1 MEFRQS
7 IYDNAKNITDGCMGH
22 EEAFCTA
29 ACPMHTDVK
38 KYVRQI
44 GEGDVDGALETIRE
58 KLFLPN
64 TLGRICAHPCE
75 VDCRRNT
82 EFNEA
87 LSVAALKRYAAEKAD
102 DKAKWDYEVKSATGK
117 KVAIIGAG
125 PAGAQAAIDLRKAGH
140 DVVIY
145 EKLEVVGGMMRVG
158 IPEYRLP
165 REVIDFEYSYL
176 EDLGVKFRMG
186 VEIGKDVSFS
196 SLQADFDAVI
206 VANGAHLGG
215 MPPVTGS
222 DADGVMH
229 AVDYLKEISL
239 THASENAGKKVAV
252 IGGGD
257 VAMDCARSSW
267 RIGADE
273 VSLISLESL
282 EELPASQ
289 QEIDESQEEEVAFL
303 NSWATDEILK
313 DENGRVRGLMLKNVL
328 SVFDKDGNF
337 APAFGDER
345 KEIEVD
351 TVIFATGQ
359 RVQDVTDGAVEQ
371 SGGGR
376 YVVDKDT
383 LATSVPNV
391 FVAGDA
397 SGTVIVVQAM
407 AHGQK
412 AAKSVDRFLNQ
423 VDLAEKRN
431 FKYEYSFQ
439 TRLDVPLPK
448 GTENLPRTSG
458 NHRPA
463 DERKRDFKAVDL
475 GYNEEQA
482 KSEAGRC
489 LQCECKL
496 CMDECLMMNDYGECP
511 QDIFAEFLEKGG
523 IEPIVPYSCNVCGG
537 CSHVCPNDYPI
548 GETFMAMRKDF
559 ILENDGKSP
568 MEGHKAIEMHQMLG
582 FSKLFTTKA
591 KGGK

>member
-7 IYDNAKNITDGCMGH
+7 IYDNAKSITDGCMGH

-38 KYVRQI
+38 KYIRQI
-44 GEGDVDGALETIRE
+44 GEGDVEGALETIRE

-75 VDCRRNT
+75 TDCRRNT

-102 DKAKWDYEVKSATGK
+102 DKTKWDIQVKGSTGK

-125 PAGAQAAIDLRKAGH
+125 PAGAQSAIDLRKAGH

-186 VEIGKDVSFS
+186 VEVGKDISFE
-196 SLQADFDAVI
+196 SLQQDFDAVI
-206 VANGAHLGG
+206 IANGAHLGG
-215 MPPVTGS
+215 MPPVTGA
-222 DADGVMH
+222 DAEGVMH

-239 THASENAGKKVAV
+239 THASKAAGKNIAV

-282 EELPASQ
+282 EQLPASE
-289 QEIDESQEEEVAFL
+289 QEVVESQEEDVTFL
-303 NSWATDEILK
+303 NSWATEEILK
-313 DENGRVRGLMLKNVL
+313 DENGRVRGMILKNVL
-328 SVFDKDGNF
+328 SVFDEDGNF
-337 APAFGDER
+337 SPSFGDER

-359 RVQDVTDGAVEQ
+359 RVQDLTEGMVAQG
-371 SGGGR
+371 GGGR
-376 YVVDKDT
+376 YVVDKET
-383 LATSVPNV
+383 LSTSVPNV

-397 SGTVIVVQAM
+397 AGTAIVVQAM
-407 AHGQK
+407 AYGQK

-423 VDLAEKRN
+423 VDLTEARN
-431 FKYEYSFQ
+431 LKYEYSFE
-439 TRLDVPLPK
+439 TTLNVPLPK

-475 GYNEEQA
+475 GYTDAQA
-482 KSEAGRC
+482 KQEAGRC
-489 LQCECKL
+489 LECECKL
-496 CMDECLMMNDYGECP
+496 CMDECLMMNDFGECP
-511 QDIFAEFLEKGG
+511 QDIFGEFLAKDG

-559 ILENDGKSP
+559 ILANDGKSP
-568 MEGHKAIEMHQMLG
+568 MEGHKAIEMHQKLG

-591 KGGK
+591 KGGR